1 MDGWGLCLVVSI
13 TYHTSCACEGHC
25 QVPDTLSLSSCMR
38 GHDRNRVRSW
48 LPCTRGHPCALP
60 SETQPR
66 FLSPLKTQRM
76 NSENKNRKS
85 QGRVK
90 QVELLM
96 KEMEEHCADN
106 TPKQKLMA
114 FFLFN
119 ECEATYGSG
128 SLEYTQLNGSE
139 HLLDLINLKSAW
151 VCVSKCVCV
160 CAPKH
165 SDDKHC

>member
-1 MDGWGLCLVVSI
+1 
-13 TYHTSCACEGHC
+13 
-25 QVPDTLSLSSCMR
+25 
-38 GHDRNRVRSW
+38 
-48 LPCTRGHPCALP
+48 
-60 SETQPR
+60 
-66 FLSPLKTQRM
+66 
-76 NSENKNRKS
+76 
-85 QGRVK
+85 
-90 QVELLM
+90 M

-165 SDDKHC
+165 SDDKLLNSGTIDPYRTKLYL